1 MVEGINLIEQF
12 KFASQHLFNLIV
24 FIGILYYFLKDT
36 VVNFFASRSNRIKD
50 EIAEAT
56 NVISKSQEQYN
67 NSSQKLELIDSELT
81 ELRNSLDAMT
91 NRKVSDIL
99 DNANFLGEKIKNDT
113 ADIISLES
121 VRLKADIEN
130 EVLGK
135 AIELA
140 KYEIKE
146 DSNESKDTIL
156 ISSFLSEVKQNAI
169 SNS

>member
-1 MVEGINLIEQF
+1 M
-12 KFASQHLFNLIV
+12 
-24 FIGILYYFLKDT
+24 
-36 VVNFFASRSNRIKD
+36 FFAIFYAARSSSREYPNRIND

-56 NVISKSQEQYN
+56 NLITKSQEQYN
-67 NSSQKLELIDSELT
+67 DSSQKLELIDSELT

-99 DNANFLGEKIKNDT
+99 GNANFLGEKIKNDT

-121 VRLKADIEN
+121 ARLKADIEN

>member
-1 MVEGINLIEQF
+1 MSSLWISIN
-12 KFASQHLFNLIV
+12 
-24 FIGILYYFLKDT
+24 
-36 VVNFFASRSNRIKD
+36 
-50 EIAEAT
+50 
-56 NVISKSQEQYN
+56 IS
-67 NSSQKLELIDSELT
+67 L
-81 ELRNSLDAMT
+81 
-91 NRKVSDIL
+91 VSDIL

-130 EVLGK
+130 EVLEK

-146 DSNESKDTIL
+146 DSNESKDAIL